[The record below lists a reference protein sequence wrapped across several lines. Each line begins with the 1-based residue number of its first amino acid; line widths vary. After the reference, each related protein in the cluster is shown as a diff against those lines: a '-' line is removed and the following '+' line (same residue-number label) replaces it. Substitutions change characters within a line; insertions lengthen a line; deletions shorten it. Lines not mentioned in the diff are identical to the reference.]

1 MNWTSQVPVFGWL
14 AMGVWLIFGMTVGSL
29 TWLDVNAERDALDRL
44 AISTA
49 TRTASLVEAQI
60 DDFLLVG
67 DVDAIRDLAKSL
79 KANDPALSFRVT
91 DADGRVLVDEGATK
105 FAGITVPGTASPE
118 APMIA
123 DAGSVTV
130 AMSPIEVAGIVHG
143 TLTVSFDR
151 SAVDRDLSSLVRARI
166 VTAVVVGSLG
176 LLGALAFSFWLM
188 RPVNRVVTEMSNP
201 SQTELKPISR
211 GGPQDSSRLVDAF
224 NYMRDRISRE
234 RAETEA
240 QIEAWGDGMKMS
252 TDQLAVPLGLASR
265 YSSSIR
271 NARSSTVVHKGL
283 DDLDAI
289 HGRLGELVTE
299 IRDKSEPSHE
309 LRERLRRRT

>member
-1 MNWTSQVPVFGWL
+1 ML
-14 AMGVWLIFGMTVGSL
+14 
-29 TWLDVNAERDALDRL
+29 VN
-44 AISTA
+44 
-49 TRTASLVEAQI
+49 
-60 DDFLLVG
+60 
-67 DVDAIRDLAKSL
+67 
-79 KANDPALSFRVT
+79 
-91 DADGRVLVDEGATK
+91 EGATK
-105 FAGITVPGTASPE
+105 FAGITVPGASNPE
-118 APMIA
+118 EPMIA

-151 SAVDRDLSSLVRARI
+151 SAVDRDLSSLVRARVI
-166 VTAVVVGSLG
+166 TAVVVGSLG

-188 RPVNRVVTEMSNP
+188 RPVNRVVSEMSNP

-265 YSSSIR
+265 YSNSIR
-271 NARSSTVVHKGL
+271 NARSSTVGV
-283 DDLDAI
+283 
-289 HGRLGELVTE
+289 ES
-299 IRDKSEPSHE
+299 SEPAIAGTP
-309 LRERLRRRT
+309 R

>member
-1 MNWTSQVPVFGWL
+1 MNWTSQVPVFAWL

-29 TWLDVNAERDALDRL
+29 TWLDVKAERAALDRL

-79 KANDPALSFRVT
+79 KANEPALSFRVT
-91 DADGRVLVDEGATK
+91 DVDGRVVVNEGATK
-105 FAGITVPGTASPE
+105 FAGMTVSGAANPEEPTIT
-118 APMIA
+118 

-130 AMSPIEVAGIVHG
+130 ATSPIEVAGIVHG

-151 SAVDRDLSSLVRARI
+151 SAVDRDLSSLIRARI
-166 VTAVVVGSLG
+166 ITSVVVGSLG
-176 LLGALAFSFWLM
+176 LLGALAFSFWLT
-188 RPVNRVVTEMSNP
+188 RPVIRVVSEMSDP
-201 SQTELKPISR
+201 SETEFKPISR

-224 NYMRDRISRE
+224 NFMRDRISRE

-240 QIEAWGDGMKMS
+240 QIEAWGAGMKSS
-252 TDQLAVPLGLASR
+252 TDQLAAPLGLASR
-265 YSSSIR
+265 YSNSIR
-271 NARSSTVVHKGL
+271 NARSSTIVHKSL

-289 HGRLGELVTE
+289 HGRLADLVTE
-299 IRDKSEPSHE
+299 IRDKSEPSRE
-309 LRERLRRRT
+309 LRERLRRRI